1 MRNAIVNSRR
11 LLALLVAAVFAVLLF
26 GQAVSAQDASA
37 TESRLDT
44 VLKRGYILVGTTGDY
59 KPFSFYDKAVND
71 YVGYDIDAARMLG
84 EALGVKVVFVR
95 TTWPTLMQDLLD
107 DKFDIA
113 MSGIT
118 RTFARQKQA
127 HFSHGYFPF
136 GKSPLIRTED
146 KDKYTSLAAIDQP
159 GVKIGVNPGGTNEKF
174 VKANIT
180 KATIIV
186 HPKNA
191 EIPGMVA
198 AGKVDVMITDSPE
211 AIRYAKDDSRLYAAL
226 LDNTF
231 TKNQFGI
238 MMQRNDPVFANFI
251 NIWME
256 EMKLQGQF
264 DKLYD
269 KWMK

>member
-1 MRNAIVNSRR
+1 MMSNIASIR
-11 LLALLVAAVFAVLLF
+11 LSLVMTVLALFAALLL
-26 GQAVSAQDASA
+26 GQGAAQAA
-37 TESRLDT
+37 PAAESRLDAI
-44 VLKRGYILVGTTGDY
+44 LARGYILVGTTGDY
-59 KPFSFYDKAVND
+59 KPFSFYDKDGND

-84 EALGVKVVFVR
+84 EALGVDVVFVQ

-118 RTFARQKQA
+118 RTYARQKQA
-127 HFSHGYFPF
+127 HLSHGYFPF
-136 GKSPLIRTED
+136 GKSPLVRAAD
-146 KDKYTSLAAIDQP
+146 KAKYTSLEAIDQP

-174 VKANIT
+174 VRTNIT

-191 EIPGMVA
+191 EIPGLVA
-198 AGKVDVMITDSPE
+198 AGKFDVMITDSPE
-211 AIRYAKDDSRLYAAL
+211 AIRYAKDDARLYAAL

-238 MMQRNDPVFANFI
+238 LMQRGDQVFANFI
-251 NIWME
+251 DLWME

-264 DKLYD
+264 DKLYA
-269 KWMK
+269 KHMK

>member
-1 MRNAIVNSRR
+1 MKKSIVSSRKLLTLMAI
-11 LLALLVAAVFAVLLF
+11 ALFAVLML
-26 GQAVSAQDASA
+26 GQVAYAKDASSG
-37 TESRLDT
+37 ESRLDAI
-44 VLKRGYILVGTTGDY
+44 LDRGSILVGTTGDY
-59 KPFSFYDKAVND
+59 KPFSFYDKTVDD

-84 EALGVKVVFVR
+84 EALGVKVIFIQ
-95 TTWPTLMQDLLD
+95 TTWPNLMKDLLD

-118 RTFARQKQA
+118 RTYARQKQA

-136 GKSPLIRTED
+136 GKSPMIRA
-146 KDKYTSLAAIDQP
+146 KDKAKFTSLEAIDQP

-198 AGKVDVMITDSPE
+198 EGKFDVMITDSPE
-211 AIRYAKDDSRLYAAL
+211 AIRYAKDDPRLFAAL
-226 LDNTF
+226 LDKTF
-231 TKNQFGI
+231 TKNQFGV
-238 MMQRNDPVFANFI
+238 MMQRGDQVFANFI
-251 NIWME
+251 NMWME

-269 KWMK
+269 KYMK

>member
-1 MRNAIVNSRR
+1 MNIPASSR
-11 LLALLVAAVFAVLLF
+11 LVAVATVIALFAVLML
-26 GQAVSAQDASA
+26 GQAVPAQAAPAD
-37 TESRLDT
+37 ESRLDDI
-44 VLKRGYILVGTTGDY
+44 LARGYILVGTTGDY
-59 KPFSFYDKAVND
+59 KPFSFYDKAAND

-84 EALGVKVVFVR
+84 EALGVEVVFVH

-118 RTFARQKQA
+118 RTYARQKVA
-127 HFSHGYFPF
+127 HLSHGYFPF
-136 GKSPLIRTED
+136 GKSPLIRAAD
-146 KDKYTSLAAIDQP
+146 KAKYISLEAIDQP
-159 GVKIGVNPGGTNEKF
+159 GVKIGVNPGGTNERF
-174 VKANIT
+174 VKANIK

-198 AGKVDVMITDSPE
+198 NGTFDVMITDSPE
-211 AIRYAKDDSRLYAAL
+211 AIRYAKDDARLYAAL

-238 MMQRNDPVFANFI
+238 LMQRGDQVFANFI
-251 NIWME
+251 NMWME

-269 KWMK
+269 KHMK